1 MGFKNQYPNL
11 VSFCGLVTEVE
22 DCGPSASSG
31 KKVRALLKNP
41 SLEKARFDT
50 FVKILAFGKNAA
62 MLCGEGAN
70 EVVHVMG
77 RLGSEGRNTIV
88 LVDKI
93 YFTDEKPLE

>member
-31 KKVRALLKNP
+31 KKVRAVLKNP
-41 SLEKARFDT
+41 SLEQSRFDT
-50 FVKILAFGKNAA
+50 FIRVLAFGNNAA
-62 MLCGEGAN
+62 TLCDEGQG
-70 EVVHVMG
+70 EVVHIMG
-77 RLGSEGRNTIV
+77 RLGSEGRSTTV
-88 LVDKI
+88 LVDTI